1 MWKTCL
7 LRPTLDG
14 GPGSKFLGMNF
25 NSLSWTLPWTLACI
39 LVLQIMSSPLSPFS
53 FLSKPIDFPFKMM
66 TCRFSPGFPLFGL
79 GPSSKGYGC
88 NLWLSSNTIALFHC
102 TLNLGARSKVTLNQ
116 QLRVSE
122 RSEVGIRGKGAQ

>member
-14 GPGSKFLGMNF
+14 GQGSKFLGMKF
-25 NSLSWTLPWTLACI
+25 NSLSWTLPWI
-39 LVLQIMSSPLSPFS
+39 SVLQIMSSPLWLFF

-88 NLWLSSNTIALFHC
+88 NLWLSSNTIALFHW

-122 RSEVGIRGKGAQ
+122 RSQVGIRGQGAQ